1 MAVLLAMNSITCSIT
16 SWGRFSARK
25 WRTKQSEA
33 FRSRFCRCQAWI
45 FLIRTD
51 LEIKTFNNQKIKS
64 IPILLPGQVWD
75 HHSCKSVDET
85 DDGETNEE
93 HPPHPEDKEVLLVE
107 DVVVK
112 NAKIVGPVN
121 SSSGGT
127 NVDVTRD
134 LRQ

>member
-1 MAVLLAMNSITCSIT
+1 MPGV
-16 SWGRFSARK
+16 
-25 WRTKQSEA
+25 
-33 FRSRFCRCQAWI
+33 
-45 FLIRTD
+45 D
-51 LEIKTFNNQKIKS
+51 LSHQNR
-64 IPILLPGQVWD
+64 PGQVWD
-75 HHSCKSVDET
+75 HHSCKSVDKT

-134 LRQ
+134 LSREEFAHWIMSGVSSIVRVEGLFGPNVSETSWPYPKNLLRRSAS

>member
-1 MAVLLAMNSITCSIT
+1 MMENH
-16 SWGRFSARK
+16 FK
-25 WRTKQSEA
+25 
-33 FRSRFCRCQAWI
+33 
-45 FLIRTD
+45 FLREYYFI
-51 LEIKTFNNQKIKS
+51 
-64 IPILLPGQVWD
+64 PGQVRD
-75 HHSCKSVDET
+75 HDSCKSEDET
-85 DDGETNEE
+85 NDSEADEE

-134 LRQ
+134 LRK